1 MSARIVGVTWKCD
14 FRDPKGPIIYQAASA
29 GLKNIFQHLVRPAS
43 SLSGRGR
50 GEKYSQPVP
59 PYFNE
64 LLGILQVG
72 GVFWNLILI
81 GGQRFKINLFICFVH
96 PQKTSKQPII
106 GNSQSRRKGAP
117 WKIWARPKQS
127 RLEDFKQLIT
137 NCRKYMKGVAHR
149 RNGSE
154 FKLNMRFSFNGTLCF
169 ATWTSEVGWS
179 RGECT
184 YALRKIHKLWIFNC
198 VPWLTSVYMLWFT
211 SFVQCKYYGFLKKM
225 ING

>member
-72 GVFWNLILI
+72 GVFWNFILI
-81 GGQRFKINLFICFVH
+81 GGQCFKINLV
-96 PQKTSKQPII
+96 
-106 GNSQSRRKGAP
+106 
-117 WKIWARPKQS
+117 
-127 RLEDFKQLIT
+127 L
-137 NCRKYMKGVAHR
+137 Y
-149 RNGSE
+149 
-154 FKLNMRFSFNGTLCF
+154 
-169 ATWTSEVGWS
+169 
-179 RGECT
+179 
-184 YALRKIHKLWIFNC
+184 IHKKHQSSRSLGILKAGEKGHHGKSEP
-198 VPWLTSVYMLWFT
+198 VPSNHVSRISNNLSPIVGNIWTGLPTEGT
-211 SFVQCKYYGFLKKM
+211 VQSL
-225 ING
+225 N